1 MEEMILNIIHTG
13 LERCYDMYGREIPCQ
28 GTGQDAAFKLGV
40 PWPAPRF
47 SVLSHDLVRDE
58 LTNLEWSRKANFFDF
73 PLTWQE
79 TLDEIKKL
87 NREGFDGYSDWRLP
101 NRREMRSI
109 ISHGQRKPAL
119 AEGHPFTDVFLGWY
133 WTSTTSA
140 LAPGYAWYV
149 HLEGA
154 RMFYGGKEQ
163 RYLAWPVRGNS
174 RHIPRTG
181 QSECYDSRGEV
192 ITCSGTG
199 QDADINAGHPWPVPR
214 FNRQG
219 LEVTDH
225 LTGLIWHDPEVFA
238 GQAVN
243 WQQALDM
250 VQQLKG
256 GNEWRLPN
264 INELES
270 LVDASAHSPALPSG
284 HPFTGL
290 EDGYWSSTTSFFE
303 PDWGYVLYLR
313 KGAVGVGCKPG
324 PEFRVWPVRSL
335 HSR

>member
-1 MEEMILNIIHTG
+1 MTLHIIHTG
-13 LERCYDMYGREIPCQ
+13 LEKCYDLYGREIPCHD
-28 GTGQDAAFKLGV
+28 TGQDAAFKPGI

-47 SVLSHDLVRDE
+47 TSLSKNRVLDE
-58 LTNLEWSRKANFFDF
+58 LTNLEWTCKANFFDF
-73 PLTWQE
+73 PLTWQQA
-79 TLDEIKKL
+79 LDEVREM
-87 NREGFDGYSDWRLP
+87 NREAYDGFRDWRLP
-101 NRREMRSI
+101 NRRELRSI
-109 ISHGQRKPAL
+109 ISHGQSKPAL
-119 AEGHPFTDVFLGWY
+119 PAGHPFTDVFLGWY

-140 LAPGYAWYV
+140 LAPAYAWYV

-163 RYLAWPVRGNS
+163 RYLGWPVRGNS

-181 QSECYDSRGEV
+181 QSECLDSRGEV

-199 QDADINAGHPWPVPR
+199 QDADINAGQPWPVPR
-214 FNRQG
+214 FSRQG
-219 LEVTDH
+219 QEITDH
-225 LTGLIWHDPEVFA
+225 LTRLVWLDPASFA

-256 GNEWRLPN
+256 DSEWRLPN

-270 LVDASAHSPALPSG
+270 LVDASVHSPALPEE

-290 EDGYWSSTTSFFE
+290 GDGYWSSTTSFFE
-303 PDWGYVLYLR
+303 PDWAYALYLK
-313 KGAVGVGCKPG
+313 KGAVGVGYKPDSG
-324 PEFRVWPVRSL
+324 FYVWPVRSL
-335 HSR
+335 DRG